1 MNSQQRSAMQM
12 ALEALLTP
20 LETTS
25 FIQRASKSIDAL
37 REALAQPQGEPVAWI
52 DPNDKTQAQY
62 LPHIGEKVLFCHD
75 GVTYYG
81 NHTGGCFRTGMGI
94 TSKDFNTWKCH
105 WMYPPA
111 AAIRSME

>member
-1 MNSQQRSAMQM
+1 MNDQQRAAMQM
-12 ALEALLTP
+12 ALNVLEELSEVDSGSDIKEAIT
-20 LETTS
+20 
-25 FIQRASKSIDAL
+25 AL

-111 AAIRSME
+111 AAIRSMK